1 MLRRRRA
8 RNAAVARSPA
18 RGGNQRGPLF
28 DVSKIEELGLLDE
41 TFDVPG
47 PDYKR
52 DDTAMVT
59 IYNQL

>member
-1 MLRRRRA
+1 
-8 RNAAVARSPA
+8 
-18 RGGNQRGPLF
+18 LF